1 MKEQN
6 IKRLNDSFAMRWG
19 ALVIV
24 AFTMMASYYVNDV
37 TAPLKTM
44 LQTDLGWTSS
54 DFGVFTGAYRFWTV
68 SESALPESW
77 QLY

>member
-44 LQTDLGWTSS
+44 LQMTASIQTL
-54 DFGVFTGAYRFWTV
+54 
-68 SESALPESW
+68 
-77 QLY
+77 